1 MSVRREL
8 IAEIKQLEQRLGMY
22 MDDDVVPGNG
32 GVAEPM
38 TDDALA
44 TCASIKDPSG
54 IEEQITQ
61 DKFTEVEGETHG
73 EELATFPSTEEAGR
87 KSPGLTVKSSDY
99 TSRLKSASDRLDRVA
114 DYLEKHG
121 RREMAHRIDKIADA
135 LDARIKGGK

>member
-8 IAEIKQLEQRLGMY
+8 IAEIRQLEKRLGMY
-22 MDDDVVPGNG
+22 MDDDAIPGNG
-32 GVAEPM
+32 GPAEPL
-38 TDDALA
+38 DDATACLA
-44 TCASIKDPSG
+44 SEKDPSG

-87 KSPGLTVKSSDY
+87 KSPGLSIKSSDY
-99 TSRLKSASDRLDRVA
+99 ISHLKSASDRLDIVA

-121 RREMAHRIDKIADA
+121 RRELAFRIDKIADA
-135 LDARIKGGK
+135 LDARIKGGR